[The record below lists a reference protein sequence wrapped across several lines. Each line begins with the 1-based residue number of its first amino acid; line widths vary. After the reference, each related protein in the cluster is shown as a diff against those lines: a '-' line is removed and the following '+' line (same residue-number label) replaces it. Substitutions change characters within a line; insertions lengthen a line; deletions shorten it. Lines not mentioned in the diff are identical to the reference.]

1 MRRLLP
7 LALTVSALLAGTGL
21 CPAVRAE
28 DAPAKPLGMAEL
40 LAASKPDDWRTPDPS
55 NTLYLDLPSGRVVIE
70 LAPDYAPAHVANIK
84 TLAKAHY
91 FDGLSVLRVQE
102 NYVVQWGDPNAE
114 DEAKRKSLGDAESK
128 LDAEFQRQRSA
139 ELPVVK
145 LPDGDVYAEFAGVS
159 KGFPVAGKSDKIWL
173 AHCYGMVGA
182 GRGDTADSG
191 NGAEL
196 YVVIGH
202 APRHLDRNVTLVGRV
217 LLGMEHLTTLQRG
230 TGPLGFIEAPA
241 PMTAI
246 KSIRSAADTPKSE
259 RTAIEV
265 LRTDTPLFEQLI
277 EARRTRRESWFLE
290 PTGRIELCNV
300 PIPVRLKP

>member
-1 MRRLLP
+1 MPRLLP
-7 LALTVSALLAGTGL
+7 IALSLSVLIAATWLPMAAM
-21 CPAVRAE
+21 AD
-28 DAPAKPLGMAEL
+28 DAATKPLGMAEL
-40 LAASKPDDWRTPDPS
+40 LAASKPDAWRTPDPEQ
-55 NTLYLDLPSGRVVIE
+55 TLYLDLPAGRVIIE
-70 LAPDYAPAHVANIK
+70 LAPDFAPAHVANIQ

-102 NYVVQWGDPNAE
+102 NYVAQWGDPNAE
-114 DEAKRKSLGDAESK
+114 DTAKRKALGDAK
-128 LDAEFQRQRSA
+128 PNLAGEFQRQRSA
-139 ELPVVK
+139 ELPVAK

-159 KGFPVAGKSDKIWL
+159 KGFPVAGKGDQIWL

-202 APRHLDRNVTLVGRV
+202 SPRHLDRNVTLVGRV

-230 TGPLGFIEAPA
+230 TGALGFIEPPA
-241 PMTAI
+241 PMTRI
-246 KSIRSAADTPKSE
+246 TSIRLAADTPKAE

-265 LRTDTPLFEQLI
+265 LRTDTPLFKQLI